1 MSITPTN
8 SSSSCE
14 TCEFRSGCFDALS
27 LKELLSMSEAKL
39 IINYKKGE
47 TIRKQGSFIKGV
59 LYLKHGVTKAYR
71 EIEQIDQNSIVAFN
85 TPGEMIG
92 LTSLFT
98 DKIAQYT
105 VVAITDCTVCCIE
118 MNSIKELLHH
128 NGDFAEKIV
137 YAINNQNRILMD
149 FLISNNYKQLHGR
162 LAGAILFLR
171 TNVFSTDSFNI
182 AFTRKELAEYTNM
195 STMSV
200 VRILKSFKEDKIIK
214 DKNGYITIL
223 DTKKLESV
231 SRNG

>member
-1 MSITPTN
+1 MSISLANNT
-8 SSSSCE
+8 SCK

-27 LKELLSMSEAKL
+27 IEELLKISETKL

-47 TIRKQGSFIKGV
+47 TIRKQGSYIKGV
-59 LYLKHGVTKAYR
+59 LYLKQGVTKVYR

-85 TPGEMIG
+85 TPGQMIG

-98 DKIAQYT
+98 DKVAQYT
-105 VVAITDCTVCCIE
+105 VVAITDCTVCCID
-118 MNSIKELLHH
+118 MDSIKVLLRQ

-137 YAINNQNRILMD
+137 YAINEQNRLLMD
-149 FLISNNYKQLHGR
+149 FLISNNHKQLHGR

-171 TNVFSTDSFNI
+171 SHVFSADTFNI
-182 AFTRKELAEYTNM
+182 AFTRRELAEYTNM

-200 VRILKSFKEDKIIK
+200 VRILKSFKEDKILK
-214 DKNGYITIL
+214 DKNGIFTIL
-223 DTKKLESV
+223 DTEKLESV